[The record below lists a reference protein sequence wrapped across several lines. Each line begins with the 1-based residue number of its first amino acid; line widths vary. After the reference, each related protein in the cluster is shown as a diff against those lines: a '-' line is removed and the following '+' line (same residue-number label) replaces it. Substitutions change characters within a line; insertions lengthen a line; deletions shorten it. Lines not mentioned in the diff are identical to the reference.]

1 MNTKETLK
9 RLHKKFPMMGLD
21 ELFEILDCYVEEY
34 KIAEPKIWTST
45 YPLKT
50 NGIEINKNQITC
62 STSNTSNRNYG
73 KYDDEVITTSADFG
87 TLQFTADH

>member
-34 KIAEPKIWTST
+34 KFTEPKIWTST
-45 YPLKT
+45 YSPKT
-50 NGIEINKNQITC
+50 NGVEFNKN
-62 STSNTSNRNYG
+62 
-73 KYDDEVITTSADFG
+73 
-87 TLQFTADH
+87 

>member
-21 ELFEILDCYVEEY
+21 ELFDVLDCYVEEY

-50 NGIEINKNQITC
+50 NGVEFNKN
-62 STSNTSNRNYG
+62 
-73 KYDDEVITTSADFG
+73 
-87 TLQFTADH
+87 

>member
-34 KIAEPKIWTST
+34 KIAEPRVWSYTE
-45 YPLKT
+45 KT
-50 NGIEINKNQITC
+50 NGIEFNKNQITC
-62 STSNTSNRNYG
+62 STSNKIERE
-73 KYDDEVITTSADFG
+73 YDGNTTTTAEPSSVQFTTS
-87 TLQFTADH
+87 H

>member
-45 YPLKT
+45 YTNPLKT
-50 NGIEINKNQITC
+50 NGVEFNKNQITC
-62 STSNTSNRNYG
+62 STSNKNE
-73 KYDDEVITTSADFG
+73 YDGNTITTAEPSFV
-87 TLQFTADH
+87 QFTTSH

>member
-21 ELFEILDCYVEEY
+21 ELFDILDCYVEEY
-34 KIAEPKIWTST
+34 KITEPKIWTST

-50 NGIEINKNQITC
+50 NGVEFNKNQISC
-62 STSNTSNRNYG
+62 SISNKIERE
-73 KYDDEVITTSADFG
+73 YDGNTITTAEPSFV
-87 TLQFTADH
+87 QFTTSH

>member
-21 ELFEILDCYVEEY
+21 ELFDVLDCYVEEY

-50 NGIEINKNQITC
+50 NDVEFNKNQITC
-62 STSNTSNRNYG
+62 SISNKNEYG
-73 KYDDEVITTSADFG
+73 GDTITTAEPSFVQL
-87 TLQFTADH
+87 TTSH

>member
-45 YPLKT
+45 YTNPLKT
-50 NGIEINKNQITC
+50 NGVEINKN
-62 STSNTSNRNYG
+62 
-73 KYDDEVITTSADFG
+73 
-87 TLQFTADH
+87 

>member
-34 KIAEPKIWTST
+34 KIAEPKIWT

-50 NGIEINKNQITC
+50 NGVEFNKN
-62 STSNTSNRNYG
+62 
-73 KYDDEVITTSADFG
+73 
-87 TLQFTADH
+87 

>member
-45 YPLKT
+45 YTNPLKT
-50 NGIEINKNQITC
+50 NGVEFNKNSITC
-62 STSNTSNRNYG
+62 TTSNKNG
-73 KYDDEVITTSADFG
+73 YDGNTITTAEPSSI
-87 TLQFTADH
+87 QFTTSH

>member
-34 KIAEPKIWTST
+34 KIAEPKIWTS
-45 YPLKT
+45 PLKT
-50 NGIEINKNQITC
+50 NGVEFNKNQITC
-62 STSNTSNRNYG
+62 STSNKNEYG
-73 KYDDEVITTSADFG
+73 GDTITTAEPSFV
-87 TLQFTADH
+87 QFTTSH

>member
-34 KIAEPKIWTST
+34 KIAEPKIWTYT
-45 YPLKT
+45 NPLKT
-50 NGIEINKNQITC
+50 NGVEFNKNQITC
-62 STSNTSNRNYG
+62 STSNKNEYG
-73 KYDDEVITTSADFG
+73 GNTITTAEPSSV
-87 TLQFTADH
+87 QFTTSH

>member
-50 NGIEINKNQITC
+50 NGVEFNKNQITC
-62 STSNTSNRNYG
+62 SLSNNIER
-73 KYDDEVITTSADFG
+73 KYDGDTTTTAEPSFVQFTTS
-87 TLQFTADH
+87 H